1 MRRRFAAAP
10 LLLTG
15 VLTSAESTDICTVTS
30 KEEVRLIKRKKQKR
44 EGLKKKKFGCR
55 GGCFAVGFVVRCLGR
70 GV

>member
-1 MRRRFAAAP
+1 
-10 LLLTG
+10 
-15 VLTSAESTDICTVTS
+15 LTSAESTDICTVTS